1 MPLDVGRLRA
11 ELELEGIENAKRDL
25 QQVSQNFGTLGREAE
40 KGTRQASRALDEA
53 AKAAKDYAKRSDE
66 LKVAQERQQIAEQR
80 AAQALQEHGQESDQA
95 AAAQRQLQQAIREVE
110 QASDRA
116 QRSMDQFGIRQRDAA
131 QESRNAREEL
141 ERLARQARETGQ
153 DLGNAGEEGGSR
165 FGSGLRNSLEGISGE
180 LQGLGEGA
188 GGGFVGG
195 ITSRIA
201 GAGGPIGGAIAAAL
215 AVQVGIP
222 LLAGSK
228 IADMVL
234 EGFESQAAKG
244 EVKAAFGFD
253 DSQMEAAGRA
263 ASDAYVNAWGES
275 TTENMRVA
283 GIAIQAGIL
292 DGNATAEQMQPV
304 IEQLTIVSQL
314 MGEEIP
320 SVARAAGQM
329 VKTGMVDNIG
339 EAFDLLTV
347 GQQKGLNL
355 SEDLLDTVVEYGTQW
370 RKLGIDGE
378 TALGTIAQMSRAG
391 ARDTDIAADAL
402 KEFSIRAVDGSKATM
417 EAFTAIGLNAD
428 ETAAAF
434 GKGGDAALGMS
445 RVVLAALAK
454 VEDPV
459 KRNEYGVALLGTQWE
474 DLGEAVNS
482 LNLDTAASEMDGF
495 EGATKRAGD
504 AMSGAAGG
512 IEGARRSIEV
522 AVSGMKED
530 LASAFAPAA
539 TDLANWFTSNR
550 EEITEF
556 LTQVAKGIGVLSGE
570 TITFVGGFISG
581 MGYLVKYLGDAG
593 GFILSTF
600 SDVVEGIGNM
610 VKEVPG
616 MEGIG
621 NSLIDA
627 AGRSEDFAQKLYG
640 AGDGMIAFGQKV
652 GEAGMKVAQLSLEI
666 GQLPAEKPITV
677 DMPEGK
683 ETLDLLREMG
693 AAVRVDNSKQI
704 VVEAPLAQP
713 VLDKLREIGLE
724 ARIVD
729 GKTVIAK
736 LDDNEFNNKI
746 AYITNPVTKK
756 VTIDWQ
762 NTDYRAALTPGGPL
776 RAGPGLPGPAGYSDG
791 GWTGPGGKYQPAG
804 IVHAD
809 EFVVNKQ
816 SRQAIESQYPGAL
829 DYMNQFGKLPG
840 YAEGG
845 RVLDSLIAI
854 QRQVAPGLQM
864 TSGVRSE
871 PGSFHNTGQAGDFSN
886 GSSNTPEMLS
896 FARYMAQNYGAA
908 LAELIYHD
916 PAFSGQQVDEGK
928 IVPDS
933 FFAGAGDHTNHV
945 HLAAHNPLPLP
956 SAAPAPQAQP
966 GGVTTIPLIQK
977 PDGTWTSPDPA
988 WAALIA
994 RESGGNPTITQGVQD
1009 ANSGGN
1015 EATGLFQIARG
1026 TWAGNGG
1033 EEFAPIAGQ
1042 ATPQQQA
1049 IVAARIFEK
1058 SGGQPWGAGLPGREN
1073 EDALRAGL
1081 VSSAPSA
1088 PTAMPGAPST
1098 TPGATD
1104 DSSSTST
1111 SRGKPPEDPSVATF
1125 TFQNPL
1131 EPWWWKGERE
1141 YRQRIIDDNEKQ
1153 KAWDEYWT
1161 EGADGGDA
1169 SKGKKVTVKSL
1180 EEATKDLADAQSD
1193 LAIAIQRQKEQ
1204 KPDAPQSSK
1213 MTMQKSVD
1221 DANEKVE
1228 EAKRE
1233 LERAKANPQ
1242 GFYYEPEAGQ
1252 GVVPGGLPGPAKRMA
1267 AGGTIPGVGN
1277 TDSELILGMPG
1288 EEIIRKSVAEQP
1300 GMRRFLKA
1308 INAGAVDAPA
1318 FANGGTVGAGFG
1330 GYVHDDSDV
1339 MAPKNWRDWM
1349 GLATG
1354 AGFAAYN
1361 LAEPFVNAAVTGKV
1375 DLGNIT
1381 PQLNTGTTDTGMVTG
1396 LVSNVAGQISS
1407 QLEELIW
1414 AVKEGKNITV
1424 KIDGANDPFREAQ
1437 TASWRV

>member
-1 MPLDVGRLRA
+1 MPLDVGELVARLK
-11 ELELEGIENAKRDL
+11 LERDGFQGDL
-25 QQVSQNFGTLGREAE
+25 RQSGDDFRNFGREVERTVNQAGQAITQIGTAGRQAGQELGDGLGRGVQQGRREAE
-40 KGTRQASRALDEA
+40 QQLEQLRREMERLRGLGNQTG
-53 AKAAKDYAKRSDE
+53 DE
-66 LKVAQERQQIAEQR
+66 L
-80 AAQALQEHGQESDQA
+80 G
-95 AAAQRQLQQAIREVE
+95 
-110 QASDRA
+110 
-116 QRSMDQFGIRQRDAA
+116 
-131 QESRNAREEL
+131 
-141 ERLARQARETGQ
+141 
-153 DLGNAGEEGGSR
+153 
-165 FGSGLRNSLEGISGE
+165 
-180 LQGLGEGA
+180 QGLGQGA
-188 GGGFVGG
+188 GRGRQEVEAELDRIRREMERLRQQAGQAGQDAGRELGQGIRDGAESGGTGLSGGIFDDILGGAEEAGNGAGAGVVGG

-201 GAGGPIGGAIAAAL
+201 GAGGPIGAAVATAL

-222 LLAGSK
+222 MLAGQK
-228 IADMVL
+228 IADLVF
-234 EGFESQAAKG
+234 EGFDIRARQAQTNATFGWNEAQAA
-244 EVKAAFGFD
+244 AAG
-253 DSQMEAAGRA
+253 EAAAG
-263 ASDAYVNAWGES
+263 AYVNAWGES
-275 TTENMRVA
+275 TDENRRAA
-283 GIAIQAGIL
+283 GIAIQSGLL

-304 IEQLTIVSQL
+304 IEQLQIVSTL

-320 SVARAAGQM
+320 TVARAAGQM
-329 VKTGMVDNIG
+329 IKTGMVDSPAA
-339 EAFDLLTV
+339 AFDLLTAA
-347 GQQKGLNL
+347 QQNGLNI
-355 SEDLLDTVVEYGTQW
+355 SEDILDTMVEYGTQF
-370 RKLGIDGE
+370 RKVGIDG
-378 TALGTIAQMSRAG
+378 ADAMGLISQAMRGG
-391 ARDTDIAADAL
+391 ARDTDVAADAI
-402 KEFSIRAVDGSKATM
+402 KEFSIRAQDGSESTLG
-417 EAFTAIGLNAD
+417 AFQTLGLNA
-428 ETAAAF
+428 EEMTKAFAEGGPAARKGLDLILDKMRELPPDVNRAEVAF
-434 GKGGDAALGMS
+434 ALF
-445 RVVLAALAK
+445 
-454 VEDPV
+454 
-459 KRNEYGVALLGTQWE
+459 GTQWE
-474 DLGEAVNS
+474 DLGGAFDEFDLS
-482 LNLDTAASEMDGF
+482 TARDELGDFA
-495 EGATKRAGD
+495 GATTEAGTS
-504 AMSGAAGG
+504 MSTAAGG
-512 IEGARRSIEV
+512 IEGAKRSIEV
-522 AVSGMKED
+522 AVSGMKAD
-530 LASAFAPAA
+530 LSDAFAPAA
-539 TDLANWFTSNR
+539 TDLATWFTSNR
-550 EEITEF
+550 EEITAF
-556 LTQVAKGIGVLSGE
+556 LTEVAKGIGTLSGL

-581 MGYLVKYLGDAG
+581 MGHLVKYLGDAG

-621 NSLIDA
+621 NSLVDA
-627 AGRSEDFAQKLYG
+627 AGRSEDLAQKLYG

-652 GEAGMKVAQLSLEI
+652 GEAGFKVAQLSMEI
-666 GQLPAEKPITV
+666 GNLPAEKPITI
-677 DMPEGK
+677 DTPGGQ
-683 ETLDLLREMG
+683 ETLNLLREMG
-693 AAVRVDNSKQI
+693 AKVTTDNNKQI

-776 RAGPGLPGPAGYSDG
+776 RAGPGMPGPATPYADG

-809 EFVVNKQ
+809 EFVVSKQ

-896 FARYMAQNYGAA
+896 FARYMAANYGAA

-966 GGVTTIPLIQK
+966 QAAGATTVPLIQK

-1026 TWAGNGG
+1026 TWTGNGG

-1088 PTAMPGAPST
+1088 PPAMPGAPST
-1098 TPGATD
+1098 TPGATAD
-1104 DSSSTST
+1104 STST
-1111 SRGKPPEDPSVATF
+1111 TTTSRGAPPEDPSVATF

-1141 YRQRIIDDNEKQ
+1141 YRQRIIDDYEKQ

-1161 EGADGGDA
+1161 KGPDGGDA
-1169 SKGKKVTVKSL
+1169 SKGKKVTVKSI

-1233 LERAKANPQ
+1233 LEKAKANPS
-1242 GFYYEPEAGQ
+1242 GYYYEPEAGQ
-1252 GVVPGGLPGPAKRMA
+1252 GAAAGGLPGPAKRMA

-1308 INAGAVDAPA
+1308 INAGAVDAPV

-1424 KIDGANDPFREAQ
+1424 KIDGANDPFNAPQIAARRA
-1437 TASWRV
+1437 

>member
-1 MPLDVGRLRA
+1 MPLDVGELVARLK
-11 ELELEGIENAKRDL
+11 LERDGFQGDL
-25 QQVSQNFGTLGREAE
+25 RQSGDDFRNFG
-40 KGTRQASRALDEA
+40 
-53 AKAAKDYAKRSDE
+53 
-66 LKVAQERQQIAEQR
+66 
-80 AAQALQEHGQESDQA
+80 
-95 AAAQRQLQQAIREVE
+95 REVE
-110 QASDRA
+110 RTVNQAGQA
-116 QRSMDQFGIRQRDAA
+116 ITQIGTAGRQAG
-131 QESRNAREEL
+131 QELGDGLGRGVQQGRQEAEQQLEQLRREM
-141 ERLARQARETGQ
+141 ERLRG
-153 DLGNAGEEGGSR
+153 LGNQTGD
-165 FGSGLRNSLEGISGE
+165 E
-180 LQGLGEGA
+180 LGQGLGQGA
-188 GGGFVGG
+188 GRGRQEVEAELDRIRREMERLRQQAGQAGQDAGRELGQGIRDGAESGSTGLGGGIFDDILGGAEEAGNGAGAGLVGG

-201 GAGGPIGGAIAAAL
+201 GAGGPIGAAVAAAL
-215 AVQVGIP
+215 AIQVGIP
-222 LLAGSK
+222 VLAGQK

-234 EGFESQAAKG
+234 EGFETQAAKG
-244 EVKAAFGFD
+244 EVKASFGFN

-283 GIAIQAGIL
+283 GVAIQAGIL

-304 IEQLTIVSQL
+304 IEQLSIVSQL
-314 MGEEIP
+314 MGEEVP
-320 SVARAAGQM
+320 AVARAAGQM

-482 LNLDTAASEMDGF
+482 LNLDTAASEMGEF

-504 AMSGAAGG
+504 AMSGAKSG
-512 IEGARRSIEV
+512 IEGAKRSIEI

-621 NSLIDA
+621 NSLVDA
-627 AGRSEDFAQKLYG
+627 AGRSEDLAQKLYG

-652 GEAGMKVAQLSLEI
+652 GEAGMKIAQLSLEI

-693 AAVRVDNSKQI
+693 AAVRVDNNKQI

-762 NTDYRAALTPGGPL
+762 NTDFRAALTPGGPL
-776 RAGPGLPGPAGYSDG
+776 RAGPGMPGPATPYADG
-791 GWTGPGGKYQPAG
+791 GWTGPGSKYQPAG

-809 EFVVNKQ
+809 EFVVSKQ

-840 YAEGG
+840 YSEGG

-896 FARYMAQNYGAA
+896 FARYMAANYGAA

-966 GGVTTIPLIQK
+966 QAAGVTTVPLIQK

-1026 TWAGNGG
+1026 TWTGNGG

-1088 PTAMPGAPST
+1088 PPATPGTPST

-1104 DSSSTST
+1104 DNTSTST
-1111 SRGKPPEDPSVATF
+1111 SSRGAPPEDPSVATF
-1125 TFQNPL
+1125 TFTNPL
-1131 EPWWWKGERE
+1131 EPFWWKGERE
-1141 YRQRIIDDNEKQ
+1141 YRQRIIDDYEKQ

-1161 EGADGGDA
+1161 KGADGGDA
-1169 SKGKKVTVKSL
+1169 SKGKKVTVKSI

-1213 MTMQKSVD
+1213 MTMQKTVD

-1252 GVVPGGLPGPAKRMA
+1252 GAAAGGLPGPAKRMA

-1424 KIDGANDPFREAQ
+1424 KIDGANDPFNAPQIAARRA
-1437 TASWRV
+1437 